1 MIARKGETPT
11 THRLT
16 RLDLDHV
23 RMFASAP
30 HFAMASAFA
39 RT

>member
-11 THRLT
+11 THHRA

-23 RMFASAP
+23 RMFASVPPLAVT
-30 HFAMASAFA
+30 SAFA

>member
-11 THRLT
+11 THRRA
-16 RLDLDHV
+16 RLDHDHV
-23 RMFASAP
+23 RMFASASQ
-30 HFAMASAFA
+30 FATASAFA

>member
-11 THRLT
+11 THRRA

-23 RMFASAP
+23 STIASAP
-30 HFAMASAFA
+30 HFATASAVA